1 MALVTAKTISEQ
13 YAIPLGTIYY
23 YKHHNRIPFKKI
35 MGRVKFDTQEIA
47 SWANRGNKNNAN
59 EKVW

>member
-1 MALVTAKTISEQ
+1 MGLVTAKSISEQ

-23 YKHHNRIPFKKI
+23 YIHLGKIPCVRV
-35 MGRVKFDTQEIA
+35 MGRIKFDPTVIA
-47 SWANRGNKNNAN
+47 SWINKWNHNNAN